1 MPFSTSIKPIHIR
14 GKMDIEC
21 YYMTGRAEKGIKAR
35 PVEITIEISSP
46 PSAETPAH
54 ASSDDLPL
62 ETQEFCLVFN
72 LLVALFKF
80 SFLTSQMTVNS
91 PSQNLVYLVV
101 PNFKSVLF

>member
-1 MPFSTSIKPIHIR
+1 MLFSTSIKPIHIR

-21 YYMTGRAEKGIKAR
+21 YYMTGRTEKGIKAR

-62 ETQEFCLVFN
+62 ETQEFYLVFN
-72 LLVALFKF
+72 LLGAFLKF
-80 SFLTSQMTVNS
+80 SFSTSQITANS
-91 PSQNLVYLVV
+91 PSQNLVYLVL
-101 PNFKSVLF
+101 PNFESVLF